1 MRLYFSQL
9 RMMAALNTG
18 IAAISSLA
26 QLQVQDRRQ
35 CTQNKLKYQKQAATC
50 DAYSVTNR
58 LRMASRR
65 ALEWIEMFKGLA
77 GFKI

>member
-26 QLQVQDRRQ
+26 QLQVQDTRQ
-35 CTQNKLKYQKQAATC
+35 STQNKLKYQKQAATC
-50 DAYSVTNR
+50 DAYRVTN
-58 LRMASRR
+58 
-65 ALEWIEMFKGLA
+65 
-77 GFKI
+77 